1 MGVNINVEDLL
12 EHLKPACVV
21 ITVGHSACVIGSS
34 ISHTIRE
41 HVQETENTR

>member
-1 MGVNINVEDLL
+1 MMGVDVEDLL
-12 EHLKPACVV
+12 EHLKPACMV
-21 ITVGHSACVIGSS
+21 ITVGHGACVIGSS